1 MTLKISL
8 KATARSIAVAVAL
21 LAAPAL
27 VLAHSPKVGA
37 NGGAQVDAGSYHV
50 ELVPDGT
57 TLQVFLRDH
66 SDKEVASAGFK
77 GTAIFV
83 VGGKP
88 QRIPLTP
95 AGTNKLTG
103 TSPVALPK
111 EPKGAVQITTPTGS
125 TVQAKFQ

>member
-1 MTLKISL
+1 MTLKITL
-8 KATARSIAVAVAL
+8 RTTARVVAVAAAL

-27 VLAHSPKVGA
+27 ALAHAPKVGV
-37 NGGAQVDAGSYHV
+37 NGGAQADAGSFHV
-50 ELVPDGT
+50 EVVPNGT

-77 GTAIFV
+77 GTAILV

-88 QRIPLTP
+88 QRIPLSP
-95 AGTNKLTG
+95 AGANKLTG
-103 TSPVALPK
+103 ASPVALPK

-125 TVQAKFQ
+125 TVQAKFP

>member
-1 MTLKISL
+1 MTLKITL

-21 LAAPAL
+21 LAAPAV

>member
-1 MTLKISL
+1 MTLKMTL

-50 ELVPDGT
+50 EVLPDGT

>member
-1 MTLKISL
+1 MTLNMTL
-8 KATARSIAVAVAL
+8 RTAMRAAAVVVAL

-27 VLAHSPKVGA
+27 VQAHAPKIGVH
-37 NGGAQVDAGSYHV
+37 GGAQADAGSFHV
-50 ELVPDGT
+50 EVVPDGT
-57 TLQVFLRDH
+57 TLQVYLRDH
-66 SDKEVASAGFK
+66 SDKDIASAGFK

-83 VGGKP
+83 IGGKP

-95 AGTNKLTG
+95 AGANKLTG
-103 TSPVALPK
+103 TSSVALPK